1 MALFYYQA
9 LERNGRKTKGM
20 IEADSARH
28 ARQLLRGKELIPV
41 HIEAGMN
48 ASAGGMLQRRRH
60 AHRRV
65 AEADLALFTRQLA
78 TLVQAAMPLETCL
91 QAVSEQSEKLH
102 VKSLGMALRS
112 RIQEGY
118 TLSDSLREHPRVF
131 DSLFCSMVAAGENP
145 TSRRGAQ
152 SPGGLHRTAA
162 ASEITPAAGH
172 ALPAGTAGGGNGR
185 GHYFA
190 DGSSA
195 ENYRTV

>member
-41 HIEAGMN
+41 HIEARMN

-65 AEADLALFTRQLA
+65 AAADLALFTRQLA

-131 DSLFCSMVAAGENP
+131 DSLFVRWSLPEKNPGISTWCSIA
-145 TSRRGAQ
+145 
-152 SPGGLHRTAA
+152 
-162 ASEITPAAGH
+162 
-172 ALPAGTAGGGNGR
+172 
-185 GHYFA
+185 
-190 DGSSA
+190 
-195 ENYRTV
+195 

>member
-41 HIEAGMN
+41 HIEARMN

-65 AEADLALFTRQLA
+65 AAADLALFTRQLA

-102 VKSLGMALRS
+102 EKSLGMALRS

-118 TLSDSLREHPRVF
+118 TLSDSLREHPA
-131 DSLFCSMVAAGENP
+131 SLIPCFVRWSLPEKNPGISTWCSIAW
-145 TSRRGAQ
+145 Q
-152 SPGGLHRTAA
+152 
-162 ASEITPAAGH
+162 ITP
-172 ALPAGTAGGGNGR
+172 NS
-185 GHYFA
+185 
-190 DGSSA
+190 DSA
-195 ENYRTV
+195 

>member
-41 HIEAGMN
+41 HIEARMN
-48 ASAGGMLQRRRH
+48 TSSGGMLQRRRH

-65 AEADLALFTRQLA
+65 AAADLALFTRQLA

-118 TLSDSLREHPRVF
+118 TLSACANIPASLILCFVRWLLPEK
-131 DSLFCSMVAAGENP
+131 NP
-145 TSRRGAQ
+145 GISTWCLIAWQ
-152 SPGGLHRTAA
+152 
-162 ASEITPAAGH
+162 ITP
-172 ALPAGTAGGGNGR
+172 NS
-185 GHYFA
+185 
-190 DGSSA
+190 DSA
-195 ENYRTV
+195 

>member
-41 HIEAGMN
+41 HIEARMN
-48 ASAGGMLQRRRH
+48 TSSGGMLQRRRH

-65 AEADLALFTRQLA
+65 AAADLALFTRQLA

-112 RIQEGY
+112 RIQECRTACANIPASLILCFVRWLLPEKNPGIS
-118 TLSDSLREHPRVF
+118 TWCLIAWQITPNSDS
-131 DSLFCSMVAAGENP
+131 A
-145 TSRRGAQ
+145 
-152 SPGGLHRTAA
+152 
-162 ASEITPAAGH
+162 
-172 ALPAGTAGGGNGR
+172 
-185 GHYFA
+185 
-190 DGSSA
+190 
-195 ENYRTV
+195 

>member
-28 ARQLLRGKELIPV
+28 ARQLLRGKDLIPV
-41 HIEAGMN
+41 HIEARMN
-48 ASAGGMLQRRRH
+48 ASAGGLLQRRRH

-65 AEADLALFTRQLA
+65 AAADLALFTRQLA
-78 TLVQAAMPLETCL
+78 TLVRAAMPLETCL

-118 TLSDSLREHPRVF
+118 TLSDSLANIPA
-131 DSLFCSMVAAGENP
+131 SLTPCFVRWSLPEKNPGISTWCSIAW
-145 TSRRGAQ
+145 R
-152 SPGGLHRTAA
+152 
-162 ASEITPAAGH
+162 ITP
-172 ALPAGTAGGGNGR
+172 NS
-185 GHYFA
+185 
-190 DGSSA
+190 DSA
-195 ENYRTV
+195 

>member
-28 ARQLLRGKELIPV
+28 ARQLLRGKDLIPV
-41 HIEAGMN
+41 HIEARMN
-48 ASAGGMLQRRRH
+48 ALAGGLLQRRRH

-65 AEADLALFTRQLA
+65 AAADLALFTRQLA

-118 TLSDSLREHPRVF
+118 TCRTACANIPASLTPCFVRWSLPEKNPGISTWCSIAWRITPNSDS
-131 DSLFCSMVAAGENP
+131 A
-145 TSRRGAQ
+145 
-152 SPGGLHRTAA
+152 
-162 ASEITPAAGH
+162 
-172 ALPAGTAGGGNGR
+172 
-185 GHYFA
+185 
-190 DGSSA
+190 
-195 ENYRTV
+195 